1 VKRTTP
7 PSTYLLLSLV
17 ISCSGIRLSDIET
30 PGPVPDGSCV
40 VVGFL
45 GGRDAWNDEEK
56 GVRQVALRLRDPI
69 RHVYTETFENRSREV
84 AEDFVTQAFDAVGDE
99 SNRPTLIVYGQS
111 FGGAA
116 TVKFA
121 KQLETLGIPIRL
133 TIQIDSVGRG
143 DGALPPNVRYAA
155 NLFQTSGRFI
165 KGENPIRASDPTRT
179 RILGNWRFD
188 YDQPPGSEIP
198 IHDLPWWKTIFRA
211 AHAKMDR
218 DNRVWAI
225 VEELIG
231 AGCHGDDMEQF
242 VLKLPTP
249 DE

>member
-1 VKRTTP
+1 M
-7 PSTYLLLSLV
+7 
-17 ISCSGIRLSDIET
+17 
-30 PGPVPDGSCV
+30 
-40 VVGFL
+40 GFL

-56 GVRQVALRLRDPI
+56 GVRQVALRLRDSS
-69 RHVYTETFENRSREV
+69 RHLYTETFENRSRDV
-84 AEDFVTQAFDAVGDE
+84 AEDFVTQAFDAVGNE
-99 SNRPTLIVYGQS
+99 SVRPTLIVYGQS

-121 KQLETLGIPIRL
+121 KQLETLDIPIRL

-165 KGENPIRASDPTRT
+165 KGENPIRASDPART

-188 YDQPPGSEIP
+188 YDDPPGSEIS
-198 IHDLPWWKTIFRA
+198 IDDLPWWKTTFRA

-218 DNRVWAI
+218 DNRVWVM
-225 VEELIG
+225 VEELIR
-231 AGCHGDDMEQF
+231 AGCHGDDMEEF
-242 VLKLPTP
+242 VLKFPTP
-249 DE
+249 DNP